1 MSHRAVGDAELLQ
14 KVEEVTA
21 ERDSLLGQLAPRRKQ
36 EAAALARL
44 ENERNSAEADIKR
57 LEARLVRDAEEMA
70 AAERRREVLQRGLS
84 PFGGF
89 WARVGEPIGLCALI
103 LLVCLALGVSDWSSR
118 VVMTSCAALA
128 AAAALRLALR
138 RRRG

>member
-89 WARVGEPIGLCALI
+89 WARVGEPIVLCTLI
-103 LLVCLALGVSDWSSR
+103 LSTCLAMGASSWSWR
-118 VVMTSCAALA
+118 MVVIACASFA
-128 AAAALRLALR
+128 AGTALRLVLR
-138 RRRG
+138 RRHG